1 MTKNSYSPSEE
12 DMFLFVVETILN
24 QLVLTS
30 DFTQNFR
37 PARLMD
43 NSNGTMPHPLATTD
57 YRWEV

>member
-1 MTKNSYSPSEE
+1 
-12 DMFLFVVETILN
+12 MFLFVVETILN

-30 DFTQNFR
+30 DLTQTFR

-43 NSNGTMPHPLATTD
+43 NSNGTMPHPLASND

>member
-1 MTKNSYSPSEE
+1 MFSEE

-24 QLVLTS
+24 QLVLKS